1 MELWR
6 RRSSSPAHRAWAGL
20 RHSAV
25 NALSIFI
32 PIALSLLLYR
42 DVLNLLLYYDDVQLM
57 WVERNPFSV
66 LLTSTG
72 GMPIYRPLP
81 MILWKALRLLLG
93 GYDPVI
99 LHGLNLFLH
108 ILNTCLV
115 WVLAYRL
122 FNRVSLALIAA
133 LIFTAFPF
141 SYEAVAWITALF
153 HPLVAT
159 FVLMSFLLYLAY
171 RHKARSW
178 MLGGS
183 LLLFWLALMT
193 HENAFVL
200 PLILVGWELAGFL
213 RYRRPIYPWIG
224 LYGVEAGLFFVI
236 ALFVMERS
244 RFAGLP
250 SLQGLLSDALFI
262 LQGWFFPLAYHI
274 SDRAAWL
281 GWPPVSMLLVLSALF
296 VASLVL
302 MAWRRKQL
310 YPLFH
315 VGLWTVMPMLPII
328 FLDPRYVLYGRRL
341 FYLSAVGISMAWAL
355 PLWAILD
362 WIRRRPPAALIGTLA
377 WAALVALIAVPSWD
391 VLSCNLDAYK
401 AVAEMLAEIE
411 RIVRETPPSQRIA
424 FVNLPLHAV
433 SLGDRS
439 AGCVNPFFT
448 GTHGL
453 IIIPPYPHWVDDYL
467 LLRGLPRS
475 PVKTMRVEEFD
486 IYWAT
491 YGESLG
497 LNGLKEA
504 LREGMNVHLFDLRHW
519 RFFNLSAHWQ
529 VAASDNNASDDTL
542 AQWGDVMAL
551 VGHHMALKEDRV
563 EVSLRWRA
571 LRSPAQ
577 YYTVF
582 VHIWNGRGEVLA
594 QEDAMPADNYIPT
607 AFWGEGDEVLDQHT
621 VMLPP
626 NLAPDHYWVAV
637 GVYDSNT
644 LQRLPALAPTGARYQ
659 GDLYVIGEFDHR

>member
-1 MELWR
+1 MWR
-6 RRSSSPAHRAWAGL
+6 RRPFSPARRAWAGL
-20 RHSAV
+20 RHPAV
-25 NALSIFI
+25 NALSLFI

-42 DVLNLLLYYDDVQLM
+42 DVLNLLLYYDDVQFM

-99 LHGLNLFLH
+99 LHALNLFSH
-108 ILNTCLV
+108 VLNTCLV
-115 WVLAYRL
+115 WALAYRF

-171 RHKARSW
+171 RHKAHSW

-200 PLILVGWELAGFL
+200 PPILMAWELAEYL
-213 RYRRPIYPWIG
+213 KHRRPICLWVG
-224 LYGVEAGLFFVI
+224 LYWAEAVLFFVI
-236 ALFVMERS
+236 ALFVMEGS
-244 RFAGLP
+244 HFAGLP
-250 SLQGLLSDALFI
+250 SLEGLLSDALFI

-281 GWPPVSMLLVLSALF
+281 GWPPVPMLLLLSTLF
-296 VASLVL
+296 IASLVL
-302 MAWRRKQL
+302 MAWRSKQL

-315 VGLWTVMPMLPII
+315 IGLWTAMPMLPVI

-362 WIRRRPPAALIGTLA
+362 WIRRRPAAALIGIPA
-377 WAALVALIAVPSWD
+377 WVALVALIAVPSWD
-391 VLSCNLDAYK
+391 VLGCNLDTYK
-401 AVAEMLAEIE
+401 AVAEMLAGIE
-411 RIVRETPPSQRIA
+411 HIARETPPSQRIA

-439 AGCVNPFFT
+439 AGCINPFLT
-448 GTHGL
+448 GNSGL

-467 LLRGLPRS
+467 LLRGLPRA

-486 IYWAT
+486 LYWAT
-491 YGESLG
+491 YGENLG
-497 LNGLKEA
+497 LNGLKQA
-504 LREGMNVHLFDLRHW
+504 LREGMNVYLFDLRHW

-529 VAASDNNASDDTL
+529 VAASGNNANDDIL
-542 AQWGDVMAL
+542 ARWGDVMAL

-571 LRSPAQ
+571 LRTPAQ

-582 VHIWNGRGEVLA
+582 IHIWNGRGEVLA
-594 QEDAMPADNYIPT
+594 QEDAMPVDNILPT
-607 AFWGEGDEVLDQHT
+607 VLWDAGDEVLDQHRVT
-621 VMLPP
+621 LPASLP
-626 NLAPDHYWVAV
+626 PDHYWVAV
-637 GVYDSNT
+637 GIYDSET
-644 LQRLPALAPTGARYQ
+644 VERLPAFSARGVRYQ
-659 GDLYVIGEFDHR
+659 GDLYIIGELDYR